1 MLNFFHIIKYNV
13 LFYECPKYE
22 IISLNLDLQK

>member
-1 MLNFFHIIKYNV
+1 MLNFFHIINYNL
-13 LFYECPKYE
+13 LFYKFPKYE